1 MTDASSSDK
10 QAYAAAAMVAAANAQ
25 RQADAN
31 NAAGTTPA
39 EILEAHILA
48 GTLPTNPDTLEAFRF
63 DCVITVADRLAL
75 LNLYRYLVLNLGAPT
90 AAIQGWIAE
99 GKGTVTAR
107 IEKLFP
113 IRKKRTAAAAKA
125 VKWYLEHRN
134 IFDEIPS
141 NPTAETRKEDAV
153 LEAIL
158 NGATPG
164 ERIAGGVNATR
175 EAGVQ
180 IRLMEADVAALFE
193 KGDHIA
199 YLITRPH
206 MANEAIIFNPSDRAT
221 IDEKPPLEIKII
233 ELTADGMCTGV
244 VHVATTIGEAKD
256 YAANAYYEAERMKW
270 VGKQG
275 ATGKGAGGDGEKG
288 KAKAKAEAEAEAEAE
303 AKAEKEELAQVESL
317 VSSLNV
323 DEVD

>member
-1 MTDASSSDK
+1 MTKASSSDK
-10 QAYAAAAMVAAANAQ
+10 QAYAAAAMVAAANTQ

-39 EILEAHILA
+39 EVLEAHILA
-48 GTLPTNPDTLEAFRF
+48 DTLPTNPDTLEAFRF
-63 DCVITVADRLAL
+63 DYVITVADRLSL

-99 GKGTVTAR
+99 GKETVTAR
-107 IEKLFP
+107 IEKLSLSARSAP
-113 IRKKRTAAAAKA
+113 PAEPRR
-125 VKWYLEHRN
+125 
-134 IFDEIPS
+134 
-141 NPTAETRKEDAV
+141 NPTAETRKENAV
-153 LEAIL
+153 LQAML

-164 ERIAGGVNATR
+164 ERIAGGVSATR
-175 EAGVQ
+175 EAGAQ
-180 IRLMEADVAALFE
+180 IRLMEADVAARFK

-206 MANEAIIFNPSDRAT
+206 MANEAVIFNPSDRAT

-244 VHVATTIGEAKD
+244 VHVAATIGEAKD
-256 YAANAYYEAERMKW
+256 YAANACYEAERMKW

-275 ATGKGAGGDGEKG
+275 ATGMGQGGDGEEGKG
-288 KAKAKAEAEAEAEAE
+288 KAKAEAE

-323 DEVD
+323 DEID

>member
-1 MTDASSSDK
+1 M
-10 QAYAAAAMVAAANAQ
+10 
-25 RQADAN
+25 
-31 NAAGTTPA
+31 
-39 EILEAHILA
+39 
-48 GTLPTNPDTLEAFRF
+48 
-63 DCVITVADRLAL
+63 
-75 LNLYRYLVLNLGAPT
+75 
-90 AAIQGWIAE
+90 QGWIAE

-113 IRKKRTAAAAKA
+113 MRKKRTAAGAKA
-125 VKWYLEHRN
+125 VKWYLEHRS

-153 LEAIL
+153 LQAIL

-164 ERIAGGVNATR
+164 ERITGGVNATR

-180 IRLMEADVAALFE
+180 IHLTEADVAARFE

-206 MANEAIIFNPSDRAT
+206 MAHEAIIFNPSDRAT

-233 ELTADGMCTGV
+233 ESTADGMC
-244 VHVATTIGEAKD
+244 D
-256 YAANAYYEAERMKW
+256 YAANTYYEAERMKW
-270 VGKQG
+270 EGNQG
-275 ATGKGAGGDGEKG
+275 ATGKRAGGDGEKG
-288 KAKAKAEAEAEAEAE
+288 KAKAKAEAEAE